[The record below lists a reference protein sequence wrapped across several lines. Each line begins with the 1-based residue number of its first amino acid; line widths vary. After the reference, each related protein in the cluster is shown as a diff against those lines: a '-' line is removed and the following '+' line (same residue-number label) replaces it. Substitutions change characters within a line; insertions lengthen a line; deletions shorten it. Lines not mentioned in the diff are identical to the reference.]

1 MGQAGTLNE
10 YLGIELPN
18 SSEIQEPGNM
28 LPNEEMSYNK
38 EENKEEPLRI
48 FCNLNS
54 KDLNAFDSTMES
66 IDNDLGKQVFIDGYV
81 GIGKTYLRKAI
92 ATKQ

>member
-1 MGQAGTLNE
+1 LPHSFTEEIEKVMGQAGTLNE

-38 EENKEEPLRI
+38 EE
-48 FCNLNS
+48 
-54 KDLNAFDSTMES
+54 
-66 IDNDLGKQVFIDGYV
+66 
-81 GIGKTYLRKAI
+81 
-92 ATKQ
+92 